1 MGCLLTR
8 LTLPLLVVSY
18 PSTPRCHQ
26 GWVHFVDLRS
36 AVSTGSY
43 VTVEVSFT
51 INGMNYLP
59 GTVTWYPKDV
69 SVGFFSD
76 TNPSNYYAVIGKPV
90 TPFIPFILALGSLT
104 FSITIH

>member
-1 MGCLLTR
+1 M
-8 LTLPLLVVSY
+8 
-18 PSTPRCHQ
+18 
-26 GWVHFVDLRS
+26 DLRS

-76 TNPSNYYAVIGKPV
+76 TNPSNYYAVIGKP
-90 TPFIPFILALGSLT
+90 FIPFILAQDSLT
-104 FSITIH
+104 FSNYSLT